1 MYRIHK
7 EHIIYAM
14 SSENKPCMEVEI
26 GSRLIFET
34 YDCFE
39 NQIDSEDVA
48 FQELDGTEL
57 IRRLDLYISVMQS
70 LVTYYP

>member
-14 SSENKPCMEVEI
+14 SPDNKPCMEIEV
-26 GSRLIFET
+26 GSRVVFET

-39 NQIDSEDVA
+39 NQIESEDVV
-48 FQELDGTEL
+48 FQELD
-57 IRRLDLYISVMQS
+57 
-70 LVTYYP
+70 